1 MVFHFI
7 QACFMMAI
15 LLLNVQVVI
24 CNLNFAFKSIILI
37 FIKNI
42 NFSIPDKI
50 QWIFIV
56 IILAVSIMFIFPPS
70 FLLMYKFSDYAIH
83 WMLLCLLIGIVSLF
97 IGNEK
102 FLYSCF
108 ISTGI
113 LAFFLMNSFNT
124 DLRLTK
130 LNNPA
135 SISLLFVNL
144 TFTNDAIDHS
154 LQSIYGLDP
163 DILVL
168 EELSPDNIEKLQST
182 RSRYPYQTMLPR
194 IDPLGKAVLSKF
206 PFYEES
212 SFGIFGNPILN
223 LGLKNQLN
231 DSFKIL
237 VSNSLPIETSNSFSK
252 MNQFLDS
259 LCSKIKKDFP
269 NVILTANFN
278 LVPWSRELRNF
289 RIKTGLM
296 ASRRDN
302 NEGISNAKTLSIFN
316 TPNNEI
322 FYSRSLE
329 CSYFKVLLDSEGNEL
344 GLYGRYQKR
353 VPF

>member
-1 MVFHFI
+1 M
-7 QACFMMAI
+7 QSLI
-15 LLLNVQVVI
+15 LYI
-24 CNLNFAFKSIILI
+24 GSIEIK
-37 FIKNI
+37 FIKKL
-42 NFSIPDKI
+42 SIYIPEKI
-50 QWIFIV
+50 QWILIAM
-56 IILAVSIMFIFPPS
+56 ILGISILFIFPPA
-70 FLLMYKFSDYAIH
+70 FLLIYRFSDYAIH

-108 ISTGI
+108 FSSGI

-124 DLRLTK
+124 YLRLVS

-144 TFTNDAIDHS
+144 TFTNDDINSS
-154 LQSIYGLDP
+154 LQSIYNMDP

-182 RSRYPYQTMLPR
+182 RARYPYQTMLPR

-212 SFGIFGNPILN
+212 SFGIFGNPILS
-223 LGLKNQLN
+223 LGLTNQLN

-237 VSNSLPIETSNSFSK
+237 VSNSLPMETSNSFSR
-252 MNQFLDS
+252 MNEFLDS
-259 LCSKIKKDFP
+259 LSVKIKKDFP
-269 NVILTANFN
+269 NVILSANFN
-278 LVPWSRELRNF
+278 LVPWSRDLRNF
-289 RIKTGLM
+289 KIKTGLM
-296 ASRRDN
+296 ASRKDN
-302 NEGISNAKTLSIFN
+302 NEGISNTRTLSILN

-322 FYSRSLE
+322 FYTRSLE

-353 VPF
+353 VAF